1 MDEETIHMR
10 LGFVGAGR
18 MGRPMVDRLVQAGHD
33 VHVLG
38 RSPESRTALADSGAV
53 VHATLAD
60 VAADADVVLVCVFTD
75 GQVRQVCVDDGLLA
89 AMRPGATLVVHT
101 TCNPR
106 TVEGLAEHA
115 ARHSVSVTDAA
126 VSGGPHDIAAG
137 RLTILV
143 GGDEAAFDAAR
154 PALSA
159 YGDPVLHVGPLGHGQ
174 RVKLV
179 NNAVFTA
186 NIGLLSAA
194 VDLGKQLGVDE
205 ATLLSALP
213 HGSAASRA
221 LLGVAGKGSVAAFFD
236 SVGEF
241 VRKDI
246 AVVRSVTADLGTDL
260 GVLDTVIPADS

>member
-1 MDEETIHMR
+1 MR

-18 MGRPMVDRLVQAGHD
+18 MGRPMVDRLVQAGHE
-33 VHVLG
+33 VAVLG
-38 RSPESRTALADSGAV
+38 RSPESRGALADSGAQA
-53 VHATLAD
+53 HADLAA
-60 VAADADVVLVCVFTD
+60 VAAGADAVLVCVFTD
-75 GQVRQVCVDDGLLA
+75 DQVRRVCVDDGLVA

-115 ARHSVSVTDAA
+115 AAHDVSVVDAA

-143 GGDEAAFDAAR
+143 GGAEAAFAAVC

-159 YGDPVLHVGPLGHGQ
+159 YGDPVLHVGALGHGQ

-186 NIGLLSAA
+186 NIGLLAAA
-194 VDLGKQLGVDE
+194 VDLGKQLGIDE
-205 ATLLSALP
+205 TTLLSALP

-221 LLGVAGKGSVAAFFD
+221 LAGVAAKGSVAGFFD

-260 GVLDTVIPADS
+260 GVLDAVIPANS